1 MLHFEWVPLLPPPAA
16 LPRLPLPRLHCY
28 YHCNYTALSL
38 PLNYTVTS
46 TVTNLHCHYHCRHQ
60 CRQDHYTRMDCQCQH
75 HCVNCTVVL
84 PLPLHCTVTT
94 TVTTL
99 HCHYHCNYTALSI
112 QGDYPQLCNFIDQL
126 RNQCDILYILK
137 QKLIYDHFLIFS
149 YTSFIMHF
157 STAFCFFQIFSKNPK
172 SIFKSHLFCT
182 KICFHASF

>member
-126 RNQCDILYILK
+126 RNQCDILDIHTIAWIKANIWPFSNLFIYILHYAFFYSI
-137 QKLIYDHFLIFS
+137 LFFLNLLKKS
-149 YTSFIMHF
+149 
-157 STAFCFFQIFSKNPK
+157 QIN
-172 SIFKSHLFCT
+172 IQ
-182 KICFHASF
+182 